1 MIDIYK
7 KIFIITLLINL
18 TLFIYY
24 LANSDINPSI
34 DTFYYLSIAD
44 SVHNGT
50 GFSNITTDPPEPI
63 YTPQNGIVFVHIL
76 LQSMGLH
83 KAESRLFAI
92 KLINYFGFCVLIYI
106 FFNVFRQLKIS
117 PELTFLAIGILLSS
131 AHFLKTIIQ
140 PLNEGI
146 WCVLTANVFYLAILN
161 ESKKSYLNIALIG
174 LSGVILANFRLNGPI
189 IILSI
194 GFTYILLRK
203 FNKSLVYLALFI
215 LSYVSVF
222 VIMVLLRVD
231 FSGFGEFSP
240 VYTFNFILSRPIL
253 TLIYT
258 LPGALMGITGS
269 RWFLVSNESL
279 GGLLGAV
286 GIWVIVL
293 PFSLLLC
300 YYYILYLLKEIKERN
315 FIKLLTI
322 CYIILLLLCL
332 QIMPGGDSRYIITIL
347 PFTLLAIATMFKD
360 SKKLRLFMGML
371 LLSTILISMF
381 RLVGWDSIFFNNNKS
396 YINIKS
402 QIIEPYTLIS
412 EASRYSYFIFGKG
425 SNMVKDISKGNR
437 YIVVFGK
444 DKYIDK
450 TIKTIHDKFDID
462 HIEYLDD
469 KIITGHDPGEIYR
482 TIKVITK

>member
-161 ESKKSYLNIALIG
+161 ESKKNYLNIALIG
-174 LSGVILANFRLNGPI
+174 LSGIVLANFRLNGPI

-194 GFTYILLRK
+194 GFTYIL
-203 FNKSLVYLALFI
+203 
-215 LSYVSVF
+215 
-222 VIMVLLRVD
+222 
-231 FSGFGEFSP
+231 
-240 VYTFNFILSRPIL
+240 
-253 TLIYT
+253 
-258 LPGALMGITGS
+258 
-269 RWFLVSNESL
+269 
-279 GGLLGAV
+279 
-286 GIWVIVL
+286 
-293 PFSLLLC
+293 
-300 YYYILYLLKEIKERN
+300 
-315 FIKLLTI
+315 
-322 CYIILLLLCL
+322 
-332 QIMPGGDSRYIITIL
+332 
-347 PFTLLAIATMFKD
+347 
-360 SKKLRLFMGML
+360 
-371 LLSTILISMF
+371 
-381 RLVGWDSIFFNNNKS
+381 
-396 YINIKS
+396 
-402 QIIEPYTLIS
+402 
-412 EASRYSYFIFGKG
+412 
-425 SNMVKDISKGNR
+425 
-437 YIVVFGK
+437 
-444 DKYIDK
+444 
-450 TIKTIHDKFDID
+450 
-462 HIEYLDD
+462 
-469 KIITGHDPGEIYR
+469 
-482 TIKVITK
+482 ITKI